1 MKKRII
7 YSDLENKPVRAALL
21 LAAGT
26 GSRLA
31 TLTDSTPKCLVTVN
45 KISILER
52 LFSSL
57 QDHNFDRLVI
67 VMKV

>member
-1 MKKRII
+1 MKKRTI
-7 YSDLENKPVRAALL
+7 YSDLANKPVRAALL

-26 GSRLA
+26 GS
-31 TLTDSTPKCLVTVN
+31 LTDSTPKCLVTVN
-45 KISILER
+45 EISILER
-52 LFSSL
+52 LISSL